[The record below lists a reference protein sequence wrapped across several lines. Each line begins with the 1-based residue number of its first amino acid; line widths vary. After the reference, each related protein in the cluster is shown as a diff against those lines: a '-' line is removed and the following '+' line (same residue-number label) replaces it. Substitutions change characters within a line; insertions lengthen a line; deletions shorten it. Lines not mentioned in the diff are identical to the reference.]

1 MPRGQLPK
9 AYLRLDPDID
19 AKHPEL
25 LAEFIRLLCAANRQP
40 HRGYFRSRTAI
51 EALLGKPATKRLVER
66 GDVTE
71 EDGEW
76 CVGGWDHWQEGN
88 LDVAERMRRIRS
100 ERENKPRT
108 NRAHSEHKERTEGAP
123 KVAPTPKATRQQG
136 VFYEDTPET
145 PNPYDA
151 DDIEVL
157 ADGLLRHP
165 ATPGQLQ
172 AVRTLG
178 RKLTKGRA
186 EEVMRY
192 WLTEGNA
199 DDPFGA
205 ALDQMG
211 SEASQSKKRSRS
223 KFAYMDES
231 NESNESKPAA

>member
-25 LAEFIRLLCAANRQP
+25 LAEFVRLLCAANRQP
-40 HRGYFRSRTAI
+40 HRGRFRSRLAI
-51 EALLGKPATKRLVER
+51 EALLGKPATRRLIER
-66 GDVTE
+66 GDITE
-71 EDGEW
+71 RDGEW
-76 CVGGWDHWQEGN
+76 YVGGWDHWQEGN

-100 ERENKPRT
+100 ERDNKPRT
-108 NRAHSEHKERTEGAP
+108 NGAHSEHIERTEGAP
-123 KVAPTPKATRQQG
+123 KVAPTPKTTRQQG
-136 VFYEDTPET
+136 VFYEDTPEP
-145 PNPYDA
+145 PNPQDA

-165 ATPGQLQ
+165 ATPGQLR
-172 AVRTLG
+172 AIRTVG
-178 RKLTKGRA
+178 RKVPKGRA

-205 ALDQMG
+205 ALDQLG
-211 SEASQSKKRSRS
+211 AEATNATKRKKS
-223 KFAYMDES
+223 KFAYMDDDS
-231 NESNESKPAA
+231 QSSKPAA